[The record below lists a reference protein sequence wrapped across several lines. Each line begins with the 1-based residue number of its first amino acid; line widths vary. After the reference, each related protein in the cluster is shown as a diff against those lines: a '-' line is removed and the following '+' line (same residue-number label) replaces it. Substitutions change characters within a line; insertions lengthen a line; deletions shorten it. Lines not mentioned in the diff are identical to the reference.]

1 MKIKKGDKVKV
12 EYEGKFESGEVFDSS
27 KAHGNPLE
35 FVVESGQ
42 VVPGFDKAI
51 DGMEKGEEK
60 EFKIEPKEGY
70 GEHKDELKKEIPRDM
85 LPKDQEPKEGMILMM
100 QAANGQKFPAKI
112 AKVEKDK
119 ITIDLNHPLAGK
131 KLIFK
136 VKVLEIE
143 HDKGEGIESKI

>member
-1 MKIKKGDKVKV
+1 
-12 EYEGKFESGEVFDSS
+12 
-27 KAHGNPLE
+27 
-35 FVVESGQ
+35 
-42 VVPGFDKAI
+42 
-51 DGMEKGEEK
+51 
-60 EFKIEPKEGY
+60 
-70 GEHKDELKKEIPRDM
+70 
-85 LPKDQEPKEGMILMM
+85 MILMM
-100 QAANGQKFPAKI
+100 QAANGQQFPAKI